1 MVKLRFLE
9 NRAAETYLTYLTN
22 EKARMAIIIRLNMF
36 ESITHNY
43 GTRKS
48 CILCEDKNDTTEH
61 AFECTRRCNKEVTV
75 RDLQEGDKMEEIV
88 DMFLDLEKQ
97 KRAHLID
104 EIVTN
109 FNVLQREEWA
119 ENRQDFVTTGKAN

>member
-1 MVKLRFLE
+1 
-9 NRAAETYLTYLTN
+9 
-22 EKARMAIIIRLNMF
+22 
-36 ESITHNY
+36 
-43 GTRKS
+43 
-48 CILCEDKNDTTEH
+48 
-61 AFECTRRCNKEVTV
+61 
-75 RDLQEGDKMEEIV
+75 MEEIV